1 MMEVWLVLYI
11 LVNLFIFVF
20 FALKRF
26 GVFQAPFLMAYISLF
41 VLLPQ
46 YISMLK
52 RSYPKEFID
61 DLGFMMFFCNLAFFI
76 GYLFAIY
83 IVKNK
88 VVSWAISYKRIKF
101 VLLFFTLIG
110 FYSIFTWNEVFQGSD
125 NVIQSNLKSF
135 SQYALCLSLVFLL
148 KRRKKDGCKLLLYII
163 AIINLVPLI
172 YFAFFIKG
180 SRGEILFLLL
190 VVFLYL
196 SLKYVRKE
204 RLFSKFVLICLIL
217 GSVLSVSITIVR
229 YLLLERNTHQKMELL
244 TNVSFWTNYTNSF
257 SAKESK
263 LGSDLENAGKG
274 IQYLKNTHQLDYG
287 TYILDNFVQNYVPRR
302 VVGEQFK
309 NKLKLNI
316 VNDSQEV
323 QNITK
328 GVTTMTGYYSAF
340 RGFSYW
346 GFILM
351 GGIGYLY
358 GFLWVRKS
366 TSQVSLFIYLSIL
379 SVIPLIFTHGIGYL
393 YSRLFFIAFFL
404 FPISFY
410 AFYKRK
416 VHVKMSCNK

>member
-163 AIINLVPLI
+163 AIINI
-172 YFAFFIKG
+172 
-180 SRGEILFLLL
+180 
-190 VVFLYL
+190 
-196 SLKYVRKE
+196 
-204 RLFSKFVLICLIL
+204 
-217 GSVLSVSITIVR
+217 
-229 YLLLERNTHQKMELL
+229 
-244 TNVSFWTNYTNSF
+244 
-257 SAKESK
+257 
-263 LGSDLENAGKG
+263 
-274 IQYLKNTHQLDYG
+274 
-287 TYILDNFVQNYVPRR
+287 
-302 VVGEQFK
+302 
-309 NKLKLNI
+309 
-316 VNDSQEV
+316 
-323 QNITK
+323 
-328 GVTTMTGYYSAF
+328 
-340 RGFSYW
+340 
-346 GFILM
+346 
-351 GGIGYLY
+351 
-358 GFLWVRKS
+358 
-366 TSQVSLFIYLSIL
+366 
-379 SVIPLIFTHGIGYL
+379 
-393 YSRLFFIAFFL
+393 FFL
-404 FPISFY
+404 S
-410 AFYKRK
+410 
-416 VHVKMSCNK
+416 